1 MLLKF
6 SIFQRSQ
13 TYIAMLPKD
22 KQLFAAQLR
31 RRQLQ
36 RQLPLHDLHSK
47 FCDSV
52 TEKELQKFLKFAEKR
67 KNKAAGIGNVGSI
80 PDQGIRVCTYWSLTM
95 WKQYLSHMR
104 FVFIIFS
111 ICQLINLKKNI
122 TQRLFLTYNSSLRV
136 TFSFSLSYR

>member
-1 MLLKF
+1 MFLKF
-6 SIFQRSQ
+6 STFQRSQ

-80 PDQGIRVCTYWSLTM
+80 PDQGIRVCILLESKPYENNSYQIRDM
-95 WKQYLSHMR
+95 FLS
-104 FVFIIFS
+104 FFQ
-111 ICQLINLKKNI
+111 CAN
-122 TQRLFLTYNSSLRV
+122 
-136 TFSFSLSYR
+136 

>member
-1 MLLKF
+1 
-6 SIFQRSQ
+6 
-13 TYIAMLPKD
+13 MLPKD

-80 PDQGIRVCTYWSLTM
+80 PDQGIRVCTLLESNHIKTILIAYVICFHHSFNVPANQSKKPQT
-95 WKQYLSHMR
+95 KKTSSH
-104 FVFIIFS
+104 II
-111 ICQLINLKKNI
+111 
-122 TQRLFLTYNSSLRV
+122 V
-136 TFSFSLSYR
+136 V

>member
-1 MLLKF
+1 
-6 SIFQRSQ
+6 
-13 TYIAMLPKD
+13 MLPKD

-80 PDQGIRVCTYWSLTM
+80 PDQGIRVCTLLESNHMKTILFAYATCF
-95 WKQYLSHMR
+95 SH
-104 FVFIIFS
+104 FS
-111 ICQLINLKKNI
+111 MCQLINLKNA
-122 TQRLFLTYNSSLRV
+122 TQRNIL
-136 TFSFSLSYR
+136 